1 LEASKDQKD
10 KTVEVVCI
18 GETML
23 MFAPPRYE
31 LIEGSDIF
39 RAYNGGA
46 ESNVAIGLERLGVHT
61 SWISKVPSNA
71 LGRKVVNEIR
81 GYGVDTSHVIWTQ
94 EGRVGLFFVEFGAQP
109 RPSTTIY
116 DRAGSA
122 FSTLEAEELDWQF
135 ISQAKV
141 LHLTGITPALSETCR
156 QTTIEMVKRAQAIDL
171 PVSFDV
177 NYRAMLWGNNP
188 LNPPL
193 SPLIKGGRGVVRGK
207 ERAKQTFDE
216 ILENVN
222 IIIATKPDAVLLLG
236 EESNPLQMLREL
248 KARYECDIVALTL
261 GSEGSMAFD
270 GNYFY
275 DSCAYPIPEQVNR
288 LGAGDAFDAGLLYGY
303 LNFDLQTG
311 LYYGQAMAALKHTVP
326 QNIPILNQEDIQRL
340 IQGKNTDILR

>member
-1 LEASKDQKD
+1 MEASQYQKED
-10 KTVEVVCI
+10 AVEVVCI

-31 LIEGSDIF
+31 LIECSDIF

-81 GYGVDTSHVIWTQ
+81 GYGVDTSRVIWTE
-94 EGRVGLFFVEFGAQP
+94 EGRIGLFFVEFGAQP

-122 FSTLEAEELDWQF
+122 FSTLKSEELDWQF

-156 QTTIEMVKRAQAIDL
+156 RTTIEIVKRAQALDL

-177 NYRAMLWGNNP
+177 NYRAMLWG
-188 LNPPL
+188 
-193 SPLIKGGRGVVRGK
+193 K
-207 ERAKQTFDE
+207 EEAKKTFDE
-216 ILENVN
+216 ILPNVK
-222 IIIATKPDAVLLLG
+222 IIIATQSDAVLLLG
-236 EESNPLQMLREL
+236 KESNPREMLQRL
-248 KARYECDIVALTL
+248 KSRYECDIVALTL

-270 GNYFY
+270 GEEFY
-275 DSCAYPIPEQVNR
+275 EGFAYPVEEKVNR

-303 LNFDLQTG
+303 LKPALEHREGFDLQTG
-311 LYYGQAMAALKHTVP
+311 LYYGGAMAALKHTVP
-326 QNIPILNQEDIQRL
+326 QNIPILNKEDIERL
-340 IQGKNTDILR
+340 IQGKKTDILR

>member
-1 LEASKDQKD
+1 MIDD
-10 KTVEVVCI
+10 KNNLPELPKVNTIEVVCI

-31 LIEGSDIF
+31 LIECSDIF

-81 GYGVDTSHVIWTQ
+81 GYGVDTSRVIWTE
-94 EGRVGLFFVEFGAQP
+94 EGRIGLFFVEFGAQP

-122 FSTLEAEELDWQF
+122 FSTLKSEELDWQF

-156 QTTIEMVKRAQAIDL
+156 RTTIEIVKRAQALDL

-177 NYRAMLWGNNP
+177 NYRAMLWG
-188 LNPPL
+188 
-193 SPLIKGGRGVVRGK
+193 K
-207 ERAKQTFDE
+207 EEAKKTFDE
-216 ILENVN
+216 ILPNVN
-222 IIIATKPDAVLLLG
+222 IIIATQPDAVLLLG
-236 EESNPLQMLREL
+236 KESTPRQMLQQL
-248 KARYECDIVALTL
+248 KAKYECDIVALTL

-270 GNYFY
+270 GDYFY
-275 DSCAYPIPEQVNR
+275 DSCAYPIEEQVNR

-303 LNFDLQTG
+303 LKFDLQTG
-311 LYYGQAMAALKHTVP
+311 LYYGGAMAALKHTVP
-326 QNIPILNQEDIQRL
+326 QNIPILNKEDIERL